1 MSNDYKRPVC
11 KGAWQL
17 GTACGSCER
26 CAENKPAASNVT
38 PIRQPMPVSSEVSKA
53 LEAFDR
59 AVMKAIADAQDA
71 GLPQGFVVAI
81 LHAQALRQT
90 QRMID

>member
-1 MSNDYKRPVC
+1 M
-11 KGAWQL
+11 
-17 GTACGSCER
+17 
-26 CAENKPAASNVT
+26 SNVT
-38 PIRQPMPVSSEVSKA
+38 PIRPPMPVSSELSKA
-53 LEAFDR
+53 LENLDR
-59 AVMKAIADAQDA
+59 AVMKAIADAQED